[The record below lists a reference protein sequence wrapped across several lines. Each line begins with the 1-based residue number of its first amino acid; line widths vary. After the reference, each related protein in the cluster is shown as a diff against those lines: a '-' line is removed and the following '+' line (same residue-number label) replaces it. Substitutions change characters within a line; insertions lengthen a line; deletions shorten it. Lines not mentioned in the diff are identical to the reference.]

1 MKPPQSVLL
10 AADGYLSEISYIK
23 YLGVYENMPAWTI
36 EYTEPVTIGYPVV
49 FLEDGDQL
57 KIVRGEESLK
67 IYAYFCD
74 AEEDD

>member
-49 FLEDGDQL
+49 FLLDGDS
-57 KIVRGEESLK
+57 VRTVYDGEVFSIL
-67 IYAYFCD
+67 D
-74 AEEDD
+74 ALRKRKRK